1 MKPIVI
7 CIGTGACLIAQRSL
21 LQQADASFS
30 FVFIDEDK
38 DVGGDKEKAVARL
51 EEVAKSLSF
60 DKDATIMLLATLG
73 GITGSKYVPQVTSIL
88 KECGRKSYAVVTA
101 PFEWEGEKRI
111 NLALDMLDKFVEA
124 DCNTFVF
131 MNERITEHYGG
142 MAFTEG
148 FAWADEK
155 ILGLIKAITSSTTD
169 DFLKGENEDLFLHK

>member
-7 CIGTGACLIAQRSL
+7 CIGTGACLIVQRAL
-21 LQQADASFS
+21 LQQAGGTFS

-51 EEVAKSLSF
+51 EEVVKSLSS
-60 DKDATIMLLATLG
+60 DKDATVILLATLG

-101 PFEWEGEKRI
+101 SFEWEGEKRI
-111 NLALDMLDKFVEA
+111 NLDKFVEA

-131 MNERITEHYGG
+131 MNERITERYGRI
-142 MAFTEG
+142 AFAEG

-155 ILGLIKAITSSTTD
+155 ISGLIKAIATSTTG
-169 DFLKGENEDLFLHK
+169 DFLKGENKDLFLYK

>member
-7 CIGTGACLIAQRSL
+7 CIGTGACLIAQRAL
-21 LQQADASFS
+21 LQQAGGTFS

-51 EEVAKSLSF
+51 EEVAKSLSS
-60 DKDATIMLLATLG
+60 DKDATVILLTTLG

-111 NLALDMLDKFVEA
+111 NLALDMLDKLVEA

-131 MNERITEHYGG
+131 VNERITERYGG
-142 MAFTEG
+142 IAFTEG

-155 ILGLIKAITSSTTD
+155 ISGLIKAITTSTTD
-169 DFLKGENEDLFLHK
+169 DFLKGENEDLFLYK